1 MTRGPVP
8 AKSAL
13 CTLQT
18 EVFNKS
24 AECGEQTLVEQ
35 TPGYTLNKERIKEYS
50 HKLHKMLDIA
60 IGYNV

>member
-13 CTLQT
+13 RTLQT

-35 TPGYTLNKERIKEYS
+35 APGYTLNKERMKEYS
-50 HKLHKMLDIA
+50 QKSHKMLYIT
-60 IGYNV
+60 IGCNV